1 MYMNIAPRAWER
13 RSITSL
19 NMTNMNY
26 RPVIPYRTGL
36 PFRCQPGWWSKI
48 ELTPEQ
54 TSSREGMSDTPSLSI
69 YKYVNFFRK
78 EKNPS
83 KGLQKTQK
91 QRSTQGENRVKTG
104 NITVTPPIHTL
115 FTPYPRCMY
124 IGRE

>member
-1 MYMNIAPRAWER
+1 G
-13 RSITSL
+13 SITKKEGIL
-19 NMTNMNY
+19 
-26 RPVIPYRTGL
+26 
-36 PFRCQPGWWSKI
+36 FRH
-48 ELTPEQ
+48 L
-54 TSSREGMSDTPSLSI
+54 LSI